1 MPYDAIAIDTQTV
14 ERNGFHFEGGLLE
27 QLRQF
32 KNGPVQVVI
41 SEIAAREI
49 FKHLVGK
56 TRVARDALLS
66 AQRKALECGI
76 IQESADSPQASQ
88 IDIDAIVTARLN
100 TFLKDIGALVL
111 RVDDVSTKE
120 LVRRYFGAIPPF
132 SAAGKRKRNFQ
143 MLSHC
148 CR

>member
-27 QLRQF
+27 QLKQF

-41 SEIAAREI
+41 SEIAVREI
-49 FKHLVGK
+49 FKHLVEK
-56 TRVARDALLS
+56 TRLARDALLS

-76 IQESADSPQASQ
+76 IQEGTNSLEANQ
-88 IDIDAIVTARLN
+88 IDIDAIVKARLDQ
-100 TFLKDIGALVL
+100 FLTDVGALVL

-132 SAAGKRKRNFQ
+132 SAAGKKEE
-143 MLSHC
+143 
-148 CR
+148 